1 MSCSC
6 LERRGEAPFDFY
18 PYNPSKIGGWVFLIL
33 FGIVSVTHITQ
44 VFWHR
49 SWFFIV
55 FFLGCAGETGGYYA
69 RQWAHNNIRLSD
81 PYLMQLFLLIGAV
94 PLLSASVYMTLPRFV
109 RALDAAE
116 YVPMRT
122 SWISKIYILIDI
134 ACFALQIMGT
144 VTLAYGDGAQQENAV
159 YYIAGGLIFQL
170 LAFLF
175 FIFMAVGVERGLKG
189 EVVGKVVSCG
199 LGKKWRKY
207 FWVLYAVSALIILRN
222 AVRIV
227 EFLQGTDGTIASNE
241 AYLYVF
247 DAAPIFLVVLVLA
260 VLHPGRLLKA
270 ANRSGGEGGGSEDG
284 MAIPLTREE

>member
-1 MSCSC
+1 MSSSW

-33 FGIVSVTHITQ
+33 FGIASVTQIIQ

-55 FFLGCAGETGGYYA
+55 FFLGCVGGYYA

-94 PLLSASVYMTLPRFV
+94 PLISASVYMTLPRFV
-109 RALDAAE
+109 RTLDAEE
-116 YVPMRT
+116 YIPIRT

-134 ACFALQIMGT
+134 ACLALQIMGT
-144 VTLAYGDGAQQENAV
+144 VTLAYGDGKQQENAV

-175 FIFMAVGVERGLKG
+175 FIFMAVRVEKGLKG
-189 EVVGKVVSCG
+189 EVVGALVTCG

-207 FWVLYAVSALIILRN
+207 FWAMYAVSALIILRN
-222 AVRIV
+222 AIRVI

-241 AYLYVF
+241 TYLYVF
-247 DAAPIFLVVLVLA
+247 DAVPMFLVALTLA
-260 VLHPGRLLKA
+260 FLHPGRLLKA
-270 ANRSGGEGGGSEDG
+270 VNRSGREAGGADG

>member
-1 MSCSC
+1 MSPSW

-33 FGIVSVTHITQ
+33 FGIASVTHIIQ

-55 FFLGCAGETGGYYA
+55 FFLGCVAETGGYYA

-94 PLLSASVYMTLPRFV
+94 PLISASVYMTLPRFV
-109 RALDAAE
+109 RTLDAEE
-116 YVPMRT
+116 YIPMRT

-134 ACFALQIMGT
+134 ACLALQIMGT
-144 VTLAYGDGAQQENAV
+144 VTLAYGEGEQQENAV

-175 FIFMAVGVERGLKG
+175 FIFMAVRVEKGLKK
-189 EVVGKVVSCG
+189 EVVGALATCG
-199 LGKKWRKY
+199 LGTKWKKY
-207 FWVLYAVSALIILRN
+207 FWALYAVSALIILRN
-222 AVRIV
+222 AIRVI

-241 AYLYVF
+241 TYLYVF
-247 DAAPIFLVVLVLA
+247 DAVPMFLVVLTLA
-260 VLHPGRLLKA
+260 FLHPGRLLKA
-270 ANRSGGEGGGSEDG
+270 VNRSGREAGGADG

>member
-1 MSCSC
+1 MSSSW

-33 FGIVSVTHITQ
+33 FGIASVTHIVQ

-55 FFLGCAGETGGYYA
+55 FFLGCVAETGGYYA
-69 RQWAHNNIRLSD
+69 RQWAHNHIRLSD

-94 PLLSASVYMTLPRFV
+94 PLISASVYMTLPRFV
-109 RALDAAE
+109 RTLDAEE
-116 YVPMRT
+116 YVPMRV

-134 ACFALQIMGT
+134 ACLALQIMGT
-144 VTLAYGDGAQQENAV
+144 VTLAYGDAGQQANAV

-170 LAFLF
+170 LAFFF
-175 FIFMAVGVERGLKG
+175 FIFMAVRVEKGLKR
-189 EVVGKVVSCG
+189 EVVGTLMTCG
-199 LGKKWRKY
+199 LGKKWKKY
-207 FWVLYAVSALIILRN
+207 FWALYAVSALIILRN
-222 AVRIV
+222 AIRVI

-247 DAAPIFLVVLVLA
+247 DAVPMFLVVLVLA
-260 VLHPGRLLKA
+260 LLHPGRLLKA
-270 ANRSGGEGGGSEDG
+270 ANRSVGEAESGGDG